1 MARITYVQ
9 DRETGELIEKGEWL
23 ERQAAKGQAPLVMG
37 DIDPYISTIDGSIIG
52 SRSTHRRHLAQ
63 HGKVEIGTEDINR
76 ARTYFDRPPESKQEK
91 RQRLDAV
98 IAACEKHGLH

>member
-1 MARITYVQ
+1 MARTTYVQ

-23 ERQAAKGQAPLVMG
+23 DRQAAKGQAPMVLG

-76 ARTYFDRPPESKQEK
+76 AKTYFERPPESKQEK
-91 RQRLDAV
+91 TQRLEQV
-98 IAACEKHGLH
+98 ISAYEKSTRH